1 MQDNGTAKVNNN
13 IEAAFQRKRAAVYAL
28 CLHYSALAL
37 KYFRAEQERNRFWTN
52 RTGLAKDTVFSGA
65 FKEGQDIIGWFMAHT
80 LQYGVH
86 LELANDR
93 KYEALNPVIKVFYP
107 LFRDNLEK
115 LYAD

>member
-13 IEAAFQRKRAAVYAL
+13 IDAAFKRKRAAVYAL

-37 KYFRAEQERNRFWTN
+37 KYFRAEQTGNRFWTN
-52 RTGLAKDTVFSGA
+52 RTNLAKDTVFTSA
-65 FKEGQDIIGWFMAHT
+65 FREGEDIIGWFMAHA
-80 LQYGVH
+80 LQYGVY

-93 KYEALNPVIKVFYP
+93 KHESINPVIHVFYP